1 MTKENHDPEPEDF
14 MDVWKRH
21 EERMMEEDDGDAQ

>member
-1 MTKENHDPEPEDF
+1 MTEENHDPEPEDC

-21 EERMMEEDDGDAQ
+21 EERMMEEADANV